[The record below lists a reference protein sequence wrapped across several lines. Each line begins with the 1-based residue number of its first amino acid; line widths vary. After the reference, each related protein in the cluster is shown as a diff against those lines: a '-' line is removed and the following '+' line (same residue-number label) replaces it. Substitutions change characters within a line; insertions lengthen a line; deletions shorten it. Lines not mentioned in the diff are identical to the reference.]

1 MLANAPPLDLKHKAV
16 QKANIDCVDIVR
28 GMKYSCF
35 LRSNK
40 TNGVRVRVLELV
52 SFMFNFA

>member
-16 QKANIDCVDIVR
+16 QKANKDCVDIVR

-40 TNGVRVRVLELV
+40 TNGVRVLELV